1 MYSKKKQ
8 KSKSEIDKNN
18 LKLMEEQLNIV
29 DRKDK
34 SKKKKKK
41 KKKIVASQT
50 IKAERSEIGKT
61 TDNELRDQ
69 RYIGNN
75 QNQINVELAEINQ
88 NTVQNT
94 AILISEKKKEELDNS
109 VIDFSSEEDE
119 QP

>member
-41 KKKIVASQT
+41 KIFAVSQT
-50 IKAERSEIGKT
+50 NEGIIKDYSTENGKATEIENKC
-61 TDNELRDQ
+61 Q
-69 RYIGNN
+69 RNN
-75 QNQINVELAEINQ
+75 QNQINVQLAVINQ
-88 NTVQNT
+88 NTV
-94 AILISEKKKEELDNS
+94 
-109 VIDFSSEEDE
+109 
-119 QP
+119 